1 MTVNEK
7 ANYKVLDSG
16 FYNECIKG
24 YCIQAMKNAGY
35 DRESINDVLEGL
47 RWALDEKTASEAA
60 SVYRAF

>member
-7 ANYKVLDSG
+7 AKFDLMDSG

-35 DRESINDVLEGL
+35 DREAIRDVLRGL
-47 RWALDEKTASEAA
+47 NWALDEKTAVEAA
-60 SVYRAF
+60 LVYRAF